1 MKQPDFVLSRKRMVS
16 EQLVSKGI
24 NDKRVLAAML
34 KVPRHLFVEEGL
46 WHQAYGDFPLPIGEG
61 QTISQPYIVA
71 LMTEALHLTG
81 GERVL
86 EIGTG
91 SGYQTA
97 ILAELTPSV
106 FSIER
111 INTMAARARKVL
123 DALGYAHVLIR
134 IGDGTRG
141 WAEEAPFTA
150 IIVTAGAPEIPTS
163 LVEQLAVGGRLVIPV
178 GDEFSQNLLSVTK
191 KEKGFRED
199 NLGGVRFVK
208 LIGDLGWKAEKEGV
222 R

>member
-1 MKQPDFVLSRKRMVS
+1 VKQPDFALARKRMVR

-24 NDKRVLAAML
+24 HDKRVLAAML

-71 LMTEALHLTG
+71 LMTEAVHLKD

-97 ILAELTPSV
+97 ILAELTNYV

-111 INTMAARARKVL
+111 INSMAARARKIL
-123 DALGYAHVLIR
+123 DALGYAHALIR
-134 IGDGTRG
+134 IGDGTHG
-141 WAEEAPFTA
+141 WDERAPFDA
-150 IIVTAGAPEIPTS
+150 IIVTAGAPKIPAS

-178 GDEFSQNLLSVTK
+178 GDEFSQNLLSIVK
-191 KEKGFRED
+191 KEKGFREE

-208 LIGDLGWKAEKEGV
+208 LIGDLGWKAEKERV